1 MKLKTRLI
9 LSFCV
14 ILFLP
19 IALACAALFGV
30 YQMQVHSIKQT
41 YGIESEDPSFFF
53 SNSVQM
59 LNQYIQSDFEELQE
73 MARSKPSQVQQIDY
87 LAAKNEALK
96 SKNAF
101 LICSVE
107 GVIIYNGFDGELDM
121 TNEELADL
129 LPDYGATDAGDG
141 GFFLEGDL
149 QWLIKQLDF
158 VDFKGHQGSIYIAA
172 FAESVL
178 PEMQQLILD
187 LGVSIVLILVL
198 TAAVLTIYI
207 YKGIINPIKKLKRA
221 TQNIRDGNL
230 DFTIEAE
237 SADEIGEL
245 CHNFEQMRQRLKEST
260 EEKITA
266 EKENRVLI
274 SNIAH
279 DLKTPITTVKGYAEG
294 LIDGV
299 ADTPEKQEKYIR
311 MIYNKANEM
320 DRLINE
326 LTLYSKIDTNKI
338 PYNFQKLNVADYFKD
353 CIEEI
358 GLELEAAGT
367 GLAYYNYADPKTVII
382 ADPEQLMRV
391 ISNIIGNSIKYMDK
405 KVGFI
410 NIRIK
415 DVGDFIQVELEDNGQ
430 GIEMKDLPHIFDRF
444 YRSDA
449 SRNSSTGGSGI
460 GLSIVRKI
468 IEDHGGKIWATSKLG
483 TGTIMYFVIRKY
495 QEVPYE

>member
-14 ILFLP
+14 IVFLP
-19 IALACAALFGV
+19 IALTCAALFGF

-41 YGIESEDPSFFF
+41 YGIEKEDSSFFF

-59 LNQYIQSDFEELQE
+59 LNQYIQADYAELKALSDNNPGKLFDVTYLQ
-73 MARSKPSQVQQIDY
+73 Q
-87 LAAKNEALK
+87 KNEVLNTRK
-96 SKNAF
+96 AF
-101 LICSVE
+101 VISILDGHIVFNGYQGNETYSEAELIE
-107 GVIIYNGFDGELDM
+107 K
-121 TNEELADL
+121 
-129 LPDYGATDAGDG
+129 LPDYGEGDAKDG
-141 GFFLEGDL
+141 GFYMEGDL
-149 QWLIKQLDF
+149 QWLIKQIDF
-158 VDFKGHQGSIYIAA
+158 QTRTGAQGSVYIVA
-172 FAESVL
+172 FVESIL
-178 PEMQQLILD
+178 PEMRTLLLD
-187 LGVSIVLILVL
+187 LGLSIVLILIL
-198 TAAVLTIYI
+198 TAAVMTIWI
-207 YKGIINPIKKLKRA
+207 YKGIINPIYKLKRA

-237 SADEIGEL
+237 SDDEMGEL
-245 CHNFEQMRQRLKEST
+245 CRNFEKMRQRLKDST
-260 EEKITA
+260 EEKIFT
-266 EKENRVLI
+266 EKENRILI

-326 LTLYSKIDTNKI
+326 LTLYSKIDTNRI
-338 PYNFQKLNVADYFKD
+338 PYNFQKLNVANYFKD

-358 GLELEAAGT
+358 GLELEENHI
-367 GLAYYNYADPKTVII
+367 GLAYYNYADPKTMII

-391 ISNIIGNSIKYMDK
+391 IANIVGNSVKYMNK
-405 KVGFI
+405 KNGFI

-430 GIEMKDLPHIFDRF
+430 GIDVKDLPHIFDRF

>member
-14 ILFLP
+14 MLFLP
-19 IALACAALFGV
+19 IALACAALFGF

-41 YGIESEDPSFFF
+41 YGIEKEDSSFFF

-59 LNQYIQSDFEELQE
+59 LNNYIQPDFEEIQQLAE
-73 MARSKPSQVQQIDY
+73 TNPFRLRSIEY
-87 LAAKNEALK
+87 LTAKDAALAE
-96 SKNAF
+96 KNAF
-101 LICSVE
+101 LISVVD
-107 GVIIYNGFDGELDM
+107 GAVTYNGYDGDLTYSNQELV
-121 TNEELADL
+121 EL
-129 LPDYGATDAGDG
+129 LPEFGDGDLKDG
-141 GFFLEGDL
+141 GFYLEGEL
-149 QWLIKQLDF
+149 QWLIKQVDF
-158 VDFKGHQGSIYIAA
+158 VDYKGVQSSVYMVA

-178 PEMQQLILD
+178 PEMKQLILD
-187 LGVSIVLILVL
+187 LGISIVLILIL
-198 TAAVLTIYI
+198 TAAVMTIWI
-207 YKGIINPIKKLKRA
+207 YKGIINPIYKLKRA

-237 SADEIGEL
+237 SDDEMGEL
-245 CHNFEQMRQRLKEST
+245 CRNFEQMRQRLKDST
-260 EEKITA
+260 EEKIYSEA
-266 EKENRVLI
+266 ENRVLI

-326 LTLYSKIDTNKI
+326 LTLYSKIDTNRI

-358 GLELEAAGT
+358 GLELEENNI
-367 GLAYYNYADPKTVII
+367 GLAYYNYADPKTMII

-391 ISNIIGNSIKYMDK
+391 ISNIIGNSVKYMDK

-430 GIEMKDLPHIFDRF
+430 GIDIKDLPHIFDRF

>member
-14 ILFLP
+14 MLFLP
-19 IALACAALFGV
+19 IALACAALFGF

-41 YGIESEDPSFFF
+41 YGIEKEDSSFFF

-59 LNQYIQSDFEELQE
+59 LNNYIQPDFEKVQELAKNHPWELQTT
-73 MARSKPSQVQQIDY
+73 DY
-87 LAAKNEALK
+87 LKSLDDALEN
-96 SKNAF
+96 KNAF
-101 LICSVE
+101 VICVFD
-107 GVIIYNGFDGELDM
+107 GQMIFNGYDGELEYSDQ
-121 TNEELADL
+121 ELTAM
-129 LPDYGATDAGDG
+129 LPDYGDGDVRDG
-141 GFFLEGDL
+141 GFYLEGEL
-149 QWLIKQLDF
+149 QWLIKQ
-158 VDFKGHQGSIYIAA
+158 VDFDIYGGKQGSVYMVA

-187 LGVSIVLILVL
+187 LGISIVLILIL
-198 TAAVLTIYI
+198 TAAVMTIWI
-207 YKGIINPIKKLKRA
+207 YKGIINPIYKLKRA

-237 SADEIGEL
+237 SDDEMGEL
-245 CHNFEQMRQRLKEST
+245 CRNFEQMRRRLKDST
-260 EEKITA
+260 EEKITS
-266 EKENRVLI
+266 ETENRVLI

-326 LTLYSKIDTNKI
+326 LTLYSKIDTNRI

-358 GLELEAAGT
+358 GLELEENGI

-391 ISNIIGNSIKYMDK
+391 VANIVGNSVKYMDK
-405 KVGFI
+405 KVGFV
-410 NIRIK
+410 NVRIK

-430 GIEMKDLPHIFDRF
+430 GIDIKDLPHIFDRF

>member
-19 IALACAALFGV
+19 IALACAALFGF

-41 YGIESEDPSFFF
+41 YGIETEDTSFFF

-59 LNQYIQSDFEELQE
+59 LNQYIQADFEEI
-73 MARSKPSQVQQIDY
+73 SKTAKALPSEVQSLEY
-87 LAAKNEALK
+87 LEAKNEALAA
-96 SKNAF
+96 KNAF
-101 LICSVE
+101 LICSIDD
-107 GVIIYNGFDGELDM
+107 VIIYNGYDGELDV
-121 TNEELADL
+121 TNEELAVM
-129 LPDYGATDAGDG
+129 LPDYGEIDARDG

-149 QWLIKQLDF
+149 QWLIKQIDF
-158 VDFKGHQGSIYIAA
+158 QDFRGHKGSVYIIS

-178 PEMQQLILD
+178 PEMQQLLLD

-198 TAAVLTIYI
+198 TAIVMTIWI

-237 SADEIGEL
+237 SEDEIGEL
-245 CHNFEQMRQRLKEST
+245 CHNFEQMRQRLKDST
-260 EEKITA
+260 EEKIVT

-326 LTLYSKIDTNKI
+326 LTLYSKIDTNRI

-391 ISNIIGNSIKYMDK
+391 ISNIVGNSIKYMDK

-430 GIEMKDLPHIFDRF
+430 GIDIKDLPHIFDRF

>member
-14 ILFLP
+14 IIFLP
-19 IALACAALFGV
+19 IALICAALFGF

-41 YGIESEDPSFFF
+41 YGLEKEQSSFFF
-53 SNSVQM
+53 SNSAQM
-59 LNQYIQSDFEELQE
+59 LNQYIQSDYEELKDLAQNNPRKIQDLTYLDE
-73 MARSKPSQVQQIDY
+73 M
-87 LAAKNEALK
+87 NEKLK
-96 SKNAF
+96 TRQAF
-101 LICSVE
+101 VLCVVNEEIIFNGYE
-107 GVIIYNGFDGELDM
+107 GDVAY
-121 TNEELADL
+121 TNEELVEK
-129 LPDYGATDAGDG
+129 LPDYGEGDAKDG
-141 GFFLEGDL
+141 SFYLEGDL
-149 QWLIKQLDF
+149 QWLIKQ
-158 VDFKGHQGSIYIAA
+158 VDFRDYTGNQGSVYIVA
-172 FAESVL
+172 FVESVL
-178 PEMQQLILD
+178 PEMQQLLLD
-187 LGVSIVLILVL
+187 LGITMVLILIL
-198 TAAVLTIYI
+198 TAAVMTIWI
-207 YKGIINPIKKLKRA
+207 YKGIINPIYKLKRA

-237 SADEIGEL
+237 SEDELGEL
-245 CHNFEQMRQRLKEST
+245 CRNFEQMRQRLKDST
-260 EEKITA
+260 EEKIYS

-326 LTLYSKIDTNKI
+326 LTLYSKIDTNRI
-338 PYNFQKLNVADYFKD
+338 PYNFQKLNVTDYFKD

-358 GLELEAAGT
+358 GLELEEKGI

-391 ISNIIGNSIKYMDK
+391 ISNIIGNSVKYMNK

-430 GIEMKDLPHIFDRF
+430 GIDTKDLPHIFDRF